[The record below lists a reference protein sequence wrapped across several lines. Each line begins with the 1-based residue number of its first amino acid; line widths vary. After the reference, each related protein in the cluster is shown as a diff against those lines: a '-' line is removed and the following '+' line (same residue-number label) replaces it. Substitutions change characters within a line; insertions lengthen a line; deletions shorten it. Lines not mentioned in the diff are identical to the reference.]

1 MLQPKPSTG
10 NRKPGKAATLQLCD
24 DSNGVIIDLVALGCL
39 PPELASFLSKKRLA
53 GVNIGAKV
61 GAARVRAR
69 ARARVSFRV
78 RVRGRSNPSPN
89 PSPNPNRSP
98 NPNPDQ
104 VGTGDLGKLSQDYPE
119 AGLNHH
125 RGATGQSVFGAGM
138 VVELAPLAAEV
149 LGLGLLGLALGL
161 PRSLDLERFSRL
173 RLTLTLTLALTLTLT
188 LAPILTLT
196 LALALARCCVS
207 ARPPCAASSCSSR
220 AAARGVPSTSCL
232 PTRKAS
238 STWTGSDGRSRR
250 TSCSTRSTTRQRPSF
265 RPGGCSTGRR

>member
-1 MLQPKPSTG
+1 MVVTTLAALPGALARFDGSELLGFDMEWRAAMLQPKPSTG

-61 GAARVRAR
+61 GAARVRAT

-78 RVRGRSNPSPN
+78 RVRGRSNPSPS

-98 NPNPDQ
+98 SPNPDQ
-104 VGTGDLGKLSQDYPE
+104 VGTGDLGKLSLDYPE

-125 RGATGQSVFGAGM
+125 RGVTGPSVFGAGM

-149 LGLGLLGLALGL
+149 L
-161 PRSLDLERFSRL
+161 R
-173 RLTLTLTLALTLTLT
+173 
-188 LAPILTLT
+188 
-196 LALALARCCVS
+196 ARVG
-207 ARPPCAASSCSSR
+207 AIGASVR
-220 AAARGVPSTSCL
+220 VI
-232 PTRKAS
+232 
-238 STWTGSDGRSRR
+238 
-250 TSCSTRSTTRQRPSF
+250 
-265 RPGGCSTGRR
+265 